1 MLARPCWFGSEPQM
15 NSFLSGQGWISGLSG
30 FTSLVCRHSEKSTVL
45 AKVPSLG
52 VMESG
57 KFQFYC
63 NKQVLWCG
71 FVWPQSEV
79 FSFAQLAQ
87 IISQLR
93 EMWDPSV
100 RWKPLAWLHPLGL
113 EGISEL
119 WHFLEALTH
128 SALYFFSFKFIAL
141 KMWVLFSLL
150 SFTQSP
156 SWIIA
161 ASHSQSSSFSPS
173 PAFSFTMY
181 VCVCATLT
189 WSEATGRRENKRC
202 PSLTAAPLPT
212 GCSHRPSVCVCGFPR
227 TGDN

>member
-1 MLARPCWFGSEPQM
+1 MRLCLAPVWSIFLCAISTNLFTAAWNVRPFCKVKTFSLTSSTGSGRD
-15 NSFLSGQGWISGLSG
+15 FRALTLSRSTHSL
-30 FTSLVCRHSEKSTVL
+30 SLV
-45 AKVPSLG
+45 
-52 VMESG
+52 
-57 KFQFYC
+57 F
-63 NKQVLWCG
+63 
-71 FVWPQSEV
+71 
-79 FSFAQLAQ
+79 
-87 IISQLR
+87 
-93 EMWDPSV
+93 
-100 RWKPLAWLHPLGL
+100 
-113 EGISEL
+113 
-119 WHFLEALTH
+119 FL
-128 SALYFFSFKFIAL
+128 FKFIAL